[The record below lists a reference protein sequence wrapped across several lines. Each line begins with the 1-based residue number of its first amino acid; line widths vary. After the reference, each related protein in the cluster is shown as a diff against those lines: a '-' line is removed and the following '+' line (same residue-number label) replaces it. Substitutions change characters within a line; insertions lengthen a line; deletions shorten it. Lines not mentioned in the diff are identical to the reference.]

1 MEVPW
6 KQPQG
11 VAPTETTRVHGGDPV
26 HMDMPW
32 KQPQGVAPTETA

>member
-1 MEVPW
+1 MEMPW

-11 VAPTETTRVHGGDPV
+11 AAPTETTRVRAS
-26 HMDMPW
+26 MAMPW